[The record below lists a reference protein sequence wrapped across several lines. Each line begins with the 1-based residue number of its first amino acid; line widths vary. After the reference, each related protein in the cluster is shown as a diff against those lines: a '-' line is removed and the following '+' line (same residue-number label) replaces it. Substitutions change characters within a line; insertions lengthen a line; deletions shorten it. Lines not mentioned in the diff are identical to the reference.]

1 MCGFN
6 PCRETESYLAKIKL
20 GSKGSSFFI
29 PLLRVERSRHDVI
42 VSHVSDRV
50 TPLPTTFFAFDRDC
64 RLNHVERMKKIL
76 LAAVVAAFFVSTAA
90 DARGGRGFSGGRSF
104 SRPAPTKSYAP
115 KRTTVVKKNTTVI
128 NQTVNSS
135 ATSSGGGFWSSV
147 MGSAVGSTAGSMAG
161 NAIYDSMTKD
171 DEPKQPAQAPQ
182 QPQVIYVPV
191 GSDGKPVQQA
201 Q

>member
-1 MCGFN
+1 
-6 PCRETESYLAKIKL
+6 
-20 GSKGSSFFI
+20 
-29 PLLRVERSRHDVI
+29 
-42 VSHVSDRV
+42 
-50 TPLPTTFFAFDRDC
+50 
-64 RLNHVERMKKIL
+64 MKKAIV
-76 LAAVVAAFFVSTAA
+76 AAIAVAFFVSTAA
-90 DARGGRGFSGGRSF
+90 EARGGRGFSGGRSF
-104 SRPAPTKSYAP
+104 SRPATTKSYAP

-128 NQTVNSS
+128 NQTVHQNTTS
-135 ATSSGGGFWSSV
+135 SSGGGFWSSV

-171 DEPKQPAQAPQ
+171 DEPKQPAQPQ

>member
-1 MCGFN
+1 
-6 PCRETESYLAKIKL
+6 
-20 GSKGSSFFI
+20 
-29 PLLRVERSRHDVI
+29 
-42 VSHVSDRV
+42 
-50 TPLPTTFFAFDRDC
+50 
-64 RLNHVERMKKIL
+64 MKKAIV
-76 LAAVVAAFFVSTAA
+76 AAIAVAFFVSTAA
-90 DARGGRGFSGGRSF
+90 EARGGRGFSGGRSF

-115 KRTTVVKKNTTVI
+115 NRTTVVKKNTTVV
-128 NQTVNSS
+128 NQTVHQNT
-135 ATSSGGGFWSSV
+135 TSSGGGFWSTV
-147 MGSAVGSTAGSMAG
+147 MGAAAGSMAG

>member
-1 MCGFN
+1 M
-6 PCRETESYLAKIKL
+6 
-20 GSKGSSFFI
+20 
-29 PLLRVERSRHDVI
+29 I

-76 LAAVVAAFFVSTAA
+76 LAAVVAAFFISTAA
-90 DARGGRGFSGGRSF
+90 DARGGRGFGGRSF
-104 SRPAPTKSYAP
+104 SRPSAARSVPN
-115 KRTTVVKKNTTVI
+115 RTTVVKKNTTVV
-128 NQTVNSS
+128 NQTVHQSS
-135 ATSSGGGFWSSV
+135 SSSGGGFWSS
-147 MGSAVGSTAGSMAG
+147 MAGSVVGATAGSMAG

-171 DEPKQPAQAPQ
+171 DKEQQAAQPA

-191 GSDGKPVQQA
+191 DQNGKPIPQA

>member
-50 TPLPTTFFAFDRDC
+50 TPLSTTFFAFDRDC

-76 LAAVVAAFFVSTAA
+76 LAAVVAAFFISTAA
-90 DARGGRGFSGGRSF
+90 DARGGRGFGGRSF
-104 SRPAPTKSYAP
+104 SRPSAVRSVPN
-115 KRTTVVKKNTTVI
+115 RTTVVKKNTTVI

-171 DEPKQPAQAPQ
+171 DEPKQPAQPQ

-191 GSDGKPVQQA
+191 GSDGKPVQQN